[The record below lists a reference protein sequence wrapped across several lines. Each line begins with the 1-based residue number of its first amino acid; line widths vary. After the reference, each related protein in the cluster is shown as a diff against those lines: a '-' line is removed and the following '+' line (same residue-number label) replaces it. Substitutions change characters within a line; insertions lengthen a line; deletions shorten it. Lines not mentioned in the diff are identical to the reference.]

1 SILIGREPARID
13 PRPVAVPAAGQLVW
27 DRRYL
32 VTAPPGSAVLP
43 AAVSGVP
50 RPSRDVP
57 AVVFGAQ
64 PVVKLPDGS
73 MVLAPARPD
82 GGVTARFVAYLA
94 A

>member
-1 SILIGREPARID
+1 
-13 PRPVAVPAAGQLVW
+13 VPQAGQLVW

-50 RPSRDVP
+50 RPSRVVP
-57 AVVFGAQ
+57 TVVLGAQ

-73 MVLAPARPD
+73 LVLAPSRPD